1 MDQIASNEYGVP
13 AMVLM
18 ERAGIAVFEAIKEM
32 LPCPGRIFVLCG
44 RGNNGGD
51 GFVVARLA
59 HEAGYEIEVLVA
71 ARELEL
77 REDARTQLAISR
89 AQGVQPTFV
98 DDPCWH
104 RRLDCLG
111 AFDLV
116 VDALLGTGARG
127 EIAGHIAEAIQ
138 AINRS
143 GVPAISVDIPSGIET
158 DTGEDLGESVWALRT
173 ITFGVPKPFL
183 FQGIGMEHAGYW
195 TVADIGYPSAVLQT
209 PTDARLIDED
219 WVADVIPA
227 RMRTGHK
234 RDNGHVLI
242 IAGSH
247 TMPGAA
253 ALACRGA
260 LRSGAGLVTLASVQ
274 STCDIVSSQLP
285 EIIRIPLPD
294 TDGFLNR
301 DAAIALRG
309 VEADGAVIGPG
320 LGQAEPVREFLSELF
335 ATWNIPSCVDADAL
349 NAIAAGVA
357 PPKSPCVM
365 TPHPGEM
372 GRLLGCSVAEIQSD
386 RFRTVSEAAEKFGA
400 TVVLKGPHTI
410 VGLLGKPLSVNPTGN
425 SGMASAGMGDV
436 LSGLIGTMLAQD
448 LPPYCGAMAAI
459 YWHGLAADI
468 CQEVI
473 GQVGY
478 LASDVADSLPAAR
491 AKLTSSCEAR
501 SRVRS
506 LPFPCS
512 YSAS

>member
-1 MDQIASNEYGVP
+1 MDQIASNDYGVP

-32 LPCPGRIFVLCG
+32 LPCPGRISVLCG

-59 HEAGYEIEVLVA
+59 HEAGYDVEVLVA
-71 ARELEL
+71 ASESQL
-77 REDARTQLAISR
+77 RDDARTQLAVSR
-89 AQGVQPTFV
+89 AQGVQPTFY
-98 DDPCWH
+98 DDPCWS
-104 RRLDCLG
+104 RRLECIA

-116 VDALLGTGARG
+116 VDALLGTGAHG
-127 EIAGHIAEAIQ
+127 EIKGPIAEAIQ
-138 AINRS
+138 AINHS
-143 GVPAISVDIPSGIET
+143 GIPAISVDIPSGIET
-158 DTGEDLGESVWALRT
+158 DTGSDLGASVWALRT

-195 TVADIGYPSAVLQT
+195 TVADIGYPSAVLQSA
-209 PTDARLIDED
+209 TDARLIDLE
-219 WVADVIPA
+219 WVADVLPT
-227 RMRTGHK
+227 RMRTAHK

-260 LRSGAGLVTLASVQ
+260 LRAGAGLVTLASVE
-274 STCDIVSSQLP
+274 SVCDLVSAQLP
-285 EIIRIPLPD
+285 EVIRVPLPN
-294 TDGFLNR
+294 TNGFLNKE
-301 DAAIALRG
+301 AALALRDIR
-309 VEADGAVIGPG
+309 ADSAVIGPG
-320 LGQAEPVREFLSELF
+320 LGQAEPVREFLADLF
-335 ATWNIPSCVDADAL
+335 RDWEIPSCLDADAL
-349 NAIAAGVA
+349 NAISSGV
-357 PPKSPCVM
+357 PLPQTRCVL

-372 GRLLGCSVAEIQSD
+372 GRLMGSSVGEIQSD
-386 RFRTVSEAAEKFGA
+386 RFRTVTEATAKFGQA
-400 TVVLKGPHTI
+400 VVLKGPHTI
-410 VGLLGKPLSVNPTGN
+410 IGCQGKPMSVNPTGN
-425 SGMASAGMGDV
+425 CGMASAGMGDV
-436 LSGLIGTMLAQD
+436 LSGLIGTLLAQD
-448 LPPYCGAMAAI
+448 LPTYCGAMAAV

-506 LPFPCS
+506 SLCS
-512 YSAS
+512 CPPLVS

>member
-1 MDQIASNEYGVP
+1 MDQIASNDYGVP

-59 HEAGYEIEVLVA
+59 FEAGYDVECLVA
-71 ARELEL
+71 SRESEL
-77 REDARTQLAISR
+77 REDAKTQLAISR
-89 AQGVQPTFV
+89 AQGVQPTFF
-98 DDPCWH
+98 DDPCWS
-104 RRLDCLG
+104 RRLEAIG
-111 AFDLV
+111 AYELV
-116 VDALLGTGARG
+116 VDALLGTGAHG
-127 EIAGHIAEAIQ
+127 EIKGPIAEAIS

-143 GVPAISVDIPSGIET
+143 GVPAISVDIPSGIDT
-158 DTGEDLGESVWALRT
+158 DTGADLGESVWALRT
-173 ITFGVPKPFL
+173 VTFGVPKPFL

-195 TVADIGYPSAVLQT
+195 TVADIGYPSAILQT
-209 PTDARLIDED
+209 ATDARLIELE
-219 WVADVIPA
+219 WVADVLPA

-242 IAGSH
+242 IAGCH

-253 ALACRGA
+253 ALACRAA

-274 STCDIVSSQLP
+274 SVCDIVSAQLP
-285 EIIRIPLPD
+285 EIIRIPLSD
-294 TDGFLNR
+294 TDGFLNKA
-301 DAAIALRG
+301 AAIELKDIK
-309 VEADGAVIGPG
+309 ADSAVIGPG
-320 LGQAEPVREFLSELF
+320 LGQSQPTREFLAELF
-335 ATWNIPSCVDADAL
+335 ASWTIPSCLDADAL
-349 NAIAAGVA
+349 NAIAAGVE
-357 PPKSPCVM
+357 PPGASCVM

-372 GRLLGCSVAEIQSD
+372 GRLLGCSVGEIQSD
-386 RFRTVSEAAEKFGA
+386 RFRTVTEATSKFGKA
-400 TVVLKGPHTI
+400 VVLKGPHTI
-410 VGLLGKPLSVNPTGN
+410 VGNADKPMSVNPTGN
-425 SGMASAGMGDV
+425 CGMASAGMGDV
-436 LSGLIGTMLAQD
+436 LSGIIGTLLAQD
-448 LPPYCGAMAAI
+448 LPPYCASMAAV

-478 LASDVADSLPAAR
+478 LASDVADSLPSAR

-506 LPFPCS
+506 SPLPCS
-512 YSAS
+512 HLAL